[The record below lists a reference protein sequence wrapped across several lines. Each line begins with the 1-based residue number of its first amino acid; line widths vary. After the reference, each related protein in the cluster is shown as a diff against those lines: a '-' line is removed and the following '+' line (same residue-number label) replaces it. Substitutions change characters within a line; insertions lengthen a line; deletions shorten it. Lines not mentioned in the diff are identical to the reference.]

1 MRKRTLKRLSILLI
15 TILLLGST
23 DSLAAEP
30 VSADVAVQSAA
41 DTETEQSDLPSLD
54 ISNDDNL
61 NSQTDNETTNESDK
75 ASDEDTSTDSG
86 DTVGDIDPA
95 PTEDPS
101 ADSIIV
107 PAWEPGQEIVSIILP
122 ILEDQDVFNFF
133 IDPKNILYNSF
144 KDSESVTVEEDSHLL
159 FINRSED
166 SYGLSSHS
174 DQLSIINQ
182 STVPVKVTLTATVD
196 TAEGI
201 NLVETDDFTDSTDCD
216 INLLL
221 TDSKGNKIPF
231 AIGEEI
237 TLDLILEKAPLDAYA
252 YIYDEETGEYTY
264 SYESG
269 EVEFDSYSF
278 GLVGACNPE
287 ADWSLATER
296 PKVSIFWNVEPIM
309 PEITEEEETSTEE
322 LTEEETVN
330 DEVTEDKL
338 NDTADVNDTPVIN
351 ESPSGEEVTSEE
363 DIPSTEESPQT
374 ESTTEES
381 TSVEIEPAPEPIL
394 REVIGENTELTNNNN
409 TESEPPLEQ
418 EIIIRDTDK
427 GEIDY

>member
-1 MRKRTLKRLSILLI
+1 
-15 TILLLGST
+15 
-23 DSLAAEP
+23 
-30 VSADVAVQSAA
+30 
-41 DTETEQSDLPSLD
+41 
-54 ISNDDNL
+54 
-61 NSQTDNETTNESDK
+61 
-75 ASDEDTSTDSG
+75 
-86 DTVGDIDPA
+86 
-95 PTEDPS
+95 
-101 ADSIIV
+101 
-107 PAWEPGQEIVSIILP
+107 
-122 ILEDQDVFNFF
+122 
-133 IDPKNILYNSF
+133 
-144 KDSESVTVEEDSHLL
+144 
-159 FINRSED
+159 
-166 SYGLSSHS
+166 
-174 DQLSIINQ
+174 
-182 STVPVKVTLTATVD
+182 VKVTLTATVD